1 MATKTQATRED
12 VASYLESL
20 PADCSVRSLFG
31 IQFKKVHAAGEYKMR
46 PDSDYTVDRV
56 GHNGAA
62 EYLLANR
69 YAEWN
74 R

>member
-31 IQFKKVHAAGEYKMR
+31 IQFKKVHDREYKMR
-46 PDSDYTVDRV
+46 PDSDYTVDRC

-62 EYLLANR
+62 EYLVANR